1 MAAPEAG
8 HSGGTR
14 GESMHPVSGGCYCG
28 NIQLDLQ
35 LANAPASYQP
45 RACDC
50 GFCRK
55 HGAAYISDAHG
66 SLRVRIKDQ
75 RRSGRYR
82 QGSELAEM
90 LLCTH
95 CGVLVGALYRAE
107 GRIYA
112 TVNVRVIQGVESFG
126 VEQAASPKQLSADA
140 KVSRWKELWFPSVE
154 LG

>member
-1 MAAPEAG
+1 
-8 HSGGTR
+8 
-14 GESMHPVSGGCYCG
+14 MHPVSGGCYCG
-28 NIQLDLQ
+28 NIKLDLQ

-55 HGAAYISDAHG
+55 HGAAYISDAQG
-66 SLRVRIKDQ
+66 TLRIRINDQ
-75 RRSGRYR
+75 RRSGTYR

-95 CGVLVGALYRAE
+95 CGVLIGALYRAE

-112 TVNVRVIQGVESFG
+112 TVNVRVIEGAERFG
-126 VEQAASPKQLSADA
+126 GEQAVSPKQLSADA
-140 KVSRWKELWFPSVE
+140 KVSRWKDLWFSSVE
-154 LG
+154 LA